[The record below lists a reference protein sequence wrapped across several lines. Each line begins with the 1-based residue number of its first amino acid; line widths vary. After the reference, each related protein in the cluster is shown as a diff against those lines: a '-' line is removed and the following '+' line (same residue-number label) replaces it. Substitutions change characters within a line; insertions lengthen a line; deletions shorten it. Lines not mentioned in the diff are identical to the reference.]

1 MIKIHHLQLA
11 KLMEFLTYPFILM
24 IKFYQ
29 RAISPYLPATCRYQP
44 TCSHYSIEALQKH
57 GLFFGSFLAVR
68 RIVSC
73 HPWGKSGY
81 DPVPDKVHSE
91 CCSKKLKRK

>member
-1 MIKIHHLQLA
+1 MR
-11 KLMEFLTYPFILM
+11 FLIFPFILM

-57 GLFFGSFLAVR
+57 GLLFGSYLAR
-68 RIVSC
+68 KIKNNCIFFSLK
-73 HPWGKSGY
+73 GANFNGNQFAKS
-81 DPVPDKVHSE
+81 SL
-91 CCSKKLKRK
+91 SKRVVTTLAFA